1 MQVRLGQGCWSRGL
15 GRLLPSG
22 EAAGVGL
29 GEDVEPDEAFQLGA
43 GAIDVLRQR
52 FVVEGFVDITGPEGA
67 GDLVED
73 GEDAGGSPGARA
85 GRARRSGLGDGQREQ

>member
-1 MQVRLGQGCWSRGL
+1 MRLGQGRWSRGL
-15 GRLLPSG
+15 GRLLLSG

-52 FVVEGFVDITGPEGA
+52 FVVEGFADITGPEGA
-67 GDLVED
+67 GDLVE
-73 GEDAGGSPGARA
+73 EARMR
-85 GRARRSGLGDGQREQ
+85 G